1 MTLINKHLIWLIVGG
16 GLLGVSQQIAIVVL
30 PLLAKVMAVS
40 YESLV
45 NWQALG
51 SLLFLFSSV
60 FWAKAVAKRGITW
73 VVKVSTV
80 GFLLSNLMLLCLWL
94 NHQWLATTMM
104 LAIFIVSRVCHG
116 VFSSGIVPQLQTSA
130 LLLYPHNSVAALA
143 KVALGGTLARCLTP
157 LLCMGLLMFSATWV
171 FALPIVLAMCVLWAT
186 PRLAKVQ
193 LPLNKARKVTQHRG
207 LLVVALLSAFC
218 LCYGQFSLVHVFARF
233 IPDNSIAVSQ
243 WVAGNLALTACLSSF
258 NQLYYIKKR
267 QMNAEKLLIAS
278 VAFALLMAGVASLV
292 NSLVAVCVCISL
304 LFMAL
309 NSATLAYTNV
319 IVAHTSSQFTNY
331 ITLVHTLGYALG
343 ALWINFSFAQPFAV
357 ICAALGVVFAIIVT
371 RYIRFEYLSQCS

>member
-60 FWAKAVAKRGITW
+60 FWAKAVAKHGITW

-130 LLLYPHNSVAALA
+130 LMLYPHNSVAALA

-357 ICAALGVVFAIIVT
+357 ICVALSVVFAIIVT
-371 RYIRFEYLSQCS
+371 RYIRFAYLSQCS